1 MARNVLFILTS
12 NHELGQTGK
21 STGYHLFEAAAPWC
35 VLRDAGCN
43 IDFASPKGE
52 HAPIDQGSMDREN
65 AINRRFLAEA
75 RNGIDNTTRLSHVE
89 AGKYDAVYMP
99 GGHGPMWDLA
109 DNGEVHDIIR
119 TVYEENNGTVA
130 AICHG
135 PAAFVGLRLS
145 NGDYLVDGKRLTCF
159 SDLEEKVIGRDR
171 VVPFLL
177 ASRLREQ
184 GAEHVMAD
192 NFGECVCVDGRL
204 VTGEN
209 PASAMRLGEEM
220 KTALQAGSRAGTG
233 RRAAA
238 SRDSDRR
245 PFL

>member
-1 MARNVLFILTS
+1 MASNVLFILTS

-21 STGYHLFEAAAPWC
+21 STGYHLFEAAAPWS
-35 VLRDAGCN
+35 VLRDAGCE

-52 HAPIDQGSMDREN
+52 HAPIEQSSMDREN
-65 AINRRFLAEA
+65 EINRRFLTEA
-75 RNGIDNTTRLSHVE
+75 RSGIDNTTRLSHVD
-89 AGKYDAVYMP
+89 AGRYDAVFMP

-109 DNGEVHDIIR
+109 DNPEVHGIIR
-119 TVYEENNGTVA
+119 TVYEQNNGIVA

-135 PAAFVGLRLS
+135 PAAFVGLELS
-145 NGDYLVDGKRLTCF
+145 NGDYLVNGKRLTCF
-159 SDLEEKVIGRDR
+159 SDLEEKAIGRDK

-204 VTGEN
+204 ITGEN
-209 PASAMRLGEEM
+209 PASALRLGEAM
-220 KTALQAGSRAGTG
+220 RDALEAGGQ
-233 RRAAA
+233 AA
-238 SRDSDRR
+238 SRRTGTAREHTQQSWH
-245 PFL
+245 